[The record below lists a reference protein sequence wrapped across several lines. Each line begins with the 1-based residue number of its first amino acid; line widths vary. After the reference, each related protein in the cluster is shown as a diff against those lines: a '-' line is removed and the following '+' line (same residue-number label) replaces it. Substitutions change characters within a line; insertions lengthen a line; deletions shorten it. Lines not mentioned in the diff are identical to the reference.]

1 MIKINKIPDTAI
13 FIPGNVPSSKNNKQW
28 TGTKLIWSKSA
39 RDYREATQWLWASE
53 AGRFRDQVKETP
65 KPLMIAFYFV
75 RDSRRKFDFANLLQ
89 TVQDM
94 MVSYGW
100 IADDNIDEMVPMPVC
115 IDGRFYHVDKDNAGV
130 FIFPL

>member
-1 MIKINKIPDTAI
+1 MIKINKIPATAI
-13 FIPGNVPSSKNNKQW
+13 FIPGNVPSSKNSKQW

-53 AGRFRDQVKETP
+53 AGRFRDLTKEMS
-65 KPLMIAFYFV
+65 KPLVVAFYFV
-75 RDSRRKFDFANLLQ
+75 RDSRRKFDFVNPLQ

-100 IADDNIDEMVPMPVC
+100 IADDNIDEMIPVPVSV
-115 IDGRFYHVDKDNAGV
+115 DGRFYHVDKDKAGV